1 MDSASRQE
9 SKTSVLRR
17 HHALNA
23 RPQAVTD
30 PAFTSGNPFFDR
42 NDLVQVKYE
51 MLRRVRAEKESVTRA
66 AASFGFSRP
75 SYYETQ
81 AGFQTAGLPGLVPQR
96 PGPRRA
102 HKLSE
107 EVVGFLVRSLAED
120 SALTSADLAQ
130 LVQDRFGVRV
140 HPRSVERALARRK
153 KGGLSAT

>member
-1 MDSASRQE
+1 VARPEQLRYFFDGLDNPVSCSASRQE

-17 HHALNA
+17 HHALNV

-81 AGFQTAGLPGLVPQR
+81 AGFETAGLPGLVPQLSL
-96 PGPRRA
+96 PRM
-102 HKLSE
+102 S
-107 EVVGFLVRSLAED
+107 
-120 SALTSADLAQ
+120 
-130 LVQDRFGVRV
+130 
-140 HPRSVERALARRK
+140 SVD
-153 KGGLSAT
+153 